1 MKINFVCQV
10 WSGSI
15 SCFLMVRNTLN
26 VALCWREVEQPA
38 DGSQRIGVALY
49 KNNEEWKAHSLP
61 PY

>member
-49 KNNEEWKAHSLP
+49 KNNEE
-61 PY
+61 